1 MGIFG
6 SIRLKMSNDKI
17 VTTKIAGDI
26 LGYRDFALCKISSI
40 KVNGPLCNKDVVRL
54 VDVCKQY
61 KKLTMIDLKETSGLL
76 EIKDNTFHG
85 CDCLQ
90 TIILP
95 NSIIRIGES
104 AFESCRSLTNIQL
117 PDSLLTIGKSAFYGC
132 SSLKKIHIPLN
143 VKHIGGWAFV
153 CDNLSIIEV
162 DDNNKSFTAQ
172 NGILYSAD
180 GKNLI
185 KYPTHT
191 DNPDF
196 SIPAKV
202 ERITDAAFWGSDV
215 KRIVF
220 PESIKT
226 IGDNAFIYSQL
237 ENLDLPLGTC
247 SIGKLAFSHC
257 AELLSVKIPRSV
269 NYIGERAF
277 TECHKL
283 TNVTVANGVTGIGD
297 NAFANCH
304 NLKEV
309 NLPDSAYVRHENSD

>member
-1 MGIFG
+1 MP
-6 SIRLKMSNDKI
+6 
-17 VTTKIAGDI
+17 
-26 LGYRDFALCKISSI
+26 
-40 KVNGPLCNKDVVRL
+40 PL
-54 VDVCKQY
+54 
-61 KKLTMIDLKETSGLL
+61 
-76 EIKDNTFHG
+76 
-85 CDCLQ
+85 
-90 TIILP
+90 
-95 NSIIRIGES
+95 
-104 AFESCRSLTNIQL
+104 
-117 PDSLLTIGKSAFYGC
+117 
-132 SSLKKIHIPLN
+132 
-143 VKHIGGWAFV
+143 
-153 CDNLSIIEV
+153 
-162 DDNNKSFTAQ
+162 
-172 NGILYSAD
+172 
-180 GKNLI
+180 
-185 KYPTHT
+185 
-191 DNPDF
+191 
-196 SIPAKV
+196 
-202 ERITDAAFWGSDV
+202 GSDV